1 MKIETTFQD
10 DHQAKITAEIAPE
23 QFEEFKQR
31 AGRKLAKKVKIPGF
45 RPGKAPYPVIA
56 RQLGEGAIVEEALE
70 ILVDDMY
77 PKIIEESGIKP
88 YGPGTLEN
96 IQSMDPP
103 VLEFVVPLDAEVD
116 LGDYHSLKKD
126 YQLPE
131 LDEKEV
137 DSVLNN
143 LRQRQVVLEDVDRPA
158 QDSDLVT
165 VKLSA
170 KRAGAE
176 EESDGVLIK
185 ERSFP
190 ILVQSKPSSDDEE
203 SENKNNPYEWPFF
216 GFSKHLEGL
225 SVGEEKSFEYTYP
238 EDAEQE
244 GFRGVTAVFDIQVEG
259 VKSRL
264 LPELNDDFAKSLGEY
279 DTMEELL
286 KEVRDML
293 EEQNRDVYNDE
304 YTESLLDEAIELGV
318 YKYPPQMVERE
329 LDNLIQ
335 NLENRLQQQK
345 MTIDL
350 YLKSREMDMEAL
362 REETRPLADKQLRKQ
377 LFLMEMAKAENLE
390 VDQNLLIQETDNTM
404 KYLTSGMPENE
415 VKKFTNQENFQN
427 VFSNVYVNL
436 LNRAA
441 LERLRDIANGQL
453 AEKEIA
459 AQEAAQ
465 AAEET
470 EPEVQ
475 DVEAQVETVETS
487 TQTTEDQNSEK
498 PEA

>member
-190 ILVQSKPSSDDEE
+190 ILVQSKPSSDDEI
-203 SENKNNPYEWPFF
+203 
-216 GFSKHLEGL
+216 G
-225 SVGEEKSFEYTYP
+225 
-238 EDAEQE
+238 
-244 GFRGVTAVFDIQVEG
+244 
-259 VKSRL
+259 
-264 LPELNDDFAKSLGEY
+264 
-279 DTMEELL
+279 
-286 KEVRDML
+286 
-293 EEQNRDVYNDE
+293 
-304 YTESLLDEAIELGV
+304 
-318 YKYPPQMVERE
+318 
-329 LDNLIQ
+329 
-335 NLENRLQQQK
+335 
-345 MTIDL
+345 
-350 YLKSREMDMEAL
+350 
-362 REETRPLADKQLRKQ
+362 
-377 LFLMEMAKAENLE
+377 
-390 VDQNLLIQETDNTM
+390 
-404 KYLTSGMPENE
+404 
-415 VKKFTNQENFQN
+415 
-427 VFSNVYVNL
+427 
-436 LNRAA
+436 RAH
-441 LERLRDIANGQL
+441 
-453 AEKEIA
+453 
-459 AQEAAQ
+459 
-465 AAEET
+465 
-470 EPEVQ
+470 V
-475 DVEAQVETVETS
+475 
-487 TQTTEDQNSEK
+487 
-498 PEA
+498 